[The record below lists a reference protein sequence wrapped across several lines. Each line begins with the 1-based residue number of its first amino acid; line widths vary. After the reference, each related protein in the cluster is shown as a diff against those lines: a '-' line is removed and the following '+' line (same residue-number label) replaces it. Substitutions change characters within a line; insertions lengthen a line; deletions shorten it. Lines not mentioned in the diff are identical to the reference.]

1 MDYFQKEA
9 QDVLAELNSSEE
21 KGLTTAEV
29 EARTLRYGKN
39 VFSPKEKGSM
49 LRKIFESLKEPL
61 IVILLI
67 SGLISLAMGHLAD
80 GIGIFVAV
88 LIATSIA
95 IIQEGK
101 SDKAFEALSKLSD
114 DVHVKAVRDGNI
126 VSIIQSDLTIGD
138 IIHLETGDKV
148 PADARVVHRSNLGVD
163 ESMLTGEAESVTKI
177 TAKIDREN
185 CPLAERVNMLY
196 SGTMVIEGRAIAIV
210 TYIGDKTEMGK
221 IANELKQEETSQ
233 TPLQQKLADLG
244 KRISIIGSIAAAGI
258 FFFEL
263 FNMYRSGILVLNNLS
278 AALPGIKDAF
288 VTSVALIVAAVPEG
302 LPTMVAITLAFNM
315 QKMAKN
321 NALVRKL
328 IACETI
334 GSVNVICSD
343 KTGTLTENR
352 MTVVNVWCDGLDVL
366 IDKVDCE
373 EMLQNFCLNSTAD
386 ISKKENTYE
395 FLGNPTECS
404 LLVCAD
410 KNNINYLHYR
420 KQFSEP
426 VADYTFT
433 SARKMMSTA
442 YEKDNGY
449 RLYTKGSPEKVLNIC
464 NRILFNGTIISMTR
478 EHKNV
483 IEESIKKLQDNA
495 RRVLGF
501 AFNDFTDEPQWEDIY
516 NVEKNLIFTG
526 FIGIEDPLRSD
537 VKEAI
542 NHCRQASIT
551 VKILTGDNINTAR
564 AIANQLGIVKNDSL
578 VLEVTDID
586 EMSDQELKS
595 KLNKIVVIARSNP
608 TAKMRVVKL
617 LKENNNS
624 VVVTGDGI
632 NDAPA
637 LKAADVGVAM
647 GIAGTE
653 VSKEASDIV
662 LLDDS
667 FSTIVNAIKWG
678 RGIYEN
684 FQRFIQFQLT
694 VNVVAFLTVILAELF
709 GYNMPFTTLQLLWV
723 NIIMDG
729 PPALTLG
736 LEPPGE
742 HLLEKQPIKRNAS
755 IVTKDMLFKIV
766 SNGLFI
772 VAALL
777 LLMKTQLLG
786 GTEGPDGQQS
796 TIVFTSF
803 VLFQLWNAFNSRE
816 FGVTSI
822 FPNIHR
828 NKVMLGV
835 VFLTFLVQI
844 LVTQYGGQAF
854 KTVPLEVDLW
864 IKIIGF
870 TFSVVIFSEMIK
882 LMMRALRGIFPNGN
896 QEKTI
901 TNEGPE
907 EKAA

>member
-1 MDYFQKEA
+1 MDYFQKEVE
-9 QDVLAELNSSEE
+9 DVILELKSNEE
-21 KGLTTAEV
+21 MGLTVAEA
-29 EARTLRYGKN
+29 EARILRYGKN
-39 VFSPKEKGSM
+39 TFSPKEKESIFA
-49 LRKIFESLKEPL
+49 KILDNLKEPL

-67 SGLISLAMGHLAD
+67 SGLISLAMGHIAD

-95 IIQEGK
+95 VIQEGK
-101 SDKAFEALSKLSD
+101 SDKAFEALSKLSE
-114 DVHVKAVRDGNI
+114 DVHVKVVRESKI
-126 VSIIQSDLTIGD
+126 VYLSQSDLTIGD

-148 PADARVVHRSNLGVD
+148 PADARVIHSSSLGID
-163 ESMLTGEAESVTKI
+163 ESMLTGEAESASKKSD
-177 TAKIDREN
+177 KIDREN
-185 CPLAERVNMLY
+185 CPLAERKNMLY
-196 SGTMVIEGRAIAIV
+196 SGTMVTEGRVVAIV
-210 TYIGDKTEMGK
+210 TSIGDQTEMGK
-221 IANELKQEETSQ
+221 IANELKEEISSD

-258 FFFEL
+258 FLFEV
-263 FNMYRSGILVLNNLS
+263 FNMYRHGILVLDNIG

-334 GSVNVICSD
+334 GSVNVVCSD
-343 KTGTLTENR
+343 KTGTLTENK
-352 MTVVNVWCDGLDVL
+352 MTVVEVWCDGKSVPV
-366 IDKVDCE
+366 DKLHCD
-373 EMLQNFCLNSTAD
+373 EMIQNFCVNSTAD
-386 ISKKENTYE
+386 ITKNDDKYE

-420 KQFSEP
+420 KEFGEP
-426 VADYTFT
+426 VSEYNFT

-442 YEKDNGY
+442 YQREKGF

-464 NRILFNGTIISMTR
+464 NRILYNGSIVPMTE
-478 EHKNV
+478 EHIKE
-483 IEESIKKLQDNA
+483 IEANIRTLQDNA
-495 RRVLGF
+495 RRVLAF
-501 AFNDFTDEPQWEDIY
+501 AFNDFAQEPQWEDIY
-516 NVEKNLIFTG
+516 NVEKDLVYTG

-537 VKEAI
+537 VKDAI
-542 NHCRQASIT
+542 DQCRRAGIT

-564 AIANQLGIVKNDSL
+564 AIANQLGIIKNDSL
-578 VLEVTDID
+578 VLEVTEID
-586 EMSDQELKS
+586 NMSDQELKS
-595 KLNKIVVIARSNP
+595 KLPKIVVIARSNP

-617 LKENNNS
+617 LKESNDS

-653 VSKEASDIV
+653 VSKEAADIV

-667 FSTIVNAIKWG
+667 FSTIVSAIKWG

-694 VNVVAFLTVILAELF
+694 VNVVAFVTVILAELM
-709 GYNMPFTTLQLLWV
+709 GYKMPFTTLQLLWV

-736 LEPPGE
+736 LEPPRE

-755 IVTKDMLFKIV
+755 IVTKDMLFKIL

-772 VAALL
+772 VTALL
-777 LLMKTQLLG
+777 MLMETQMLG
-786 GTEGPDGQQS
+786 GTEAQQS

-822 FPNIHR
+822 FLNIHR
-828 NKVMLGV
+828 NKLMVGV

-844 LVTQYGGQAF
+844 LVTQFGGQVF
-854 KTVPLEVDLW
+854 KTVPLEAALW
-864 IKIIGF
+864 FKIIAF
-870 TFSVVIFSEMIK
+870 TFSIILFSEFLK
-882 LMMRALRGIFPNGN
+882 LLIRGFRGIFSNP
-896 QEKTI
+896 QKD
-901 TNEGPE
+901 
-907 EKAA
+907 

>member
-1 MDYFQKEA
+1 MDFFQRE
-9 QDVLAELNSSEE
+9 VEEVISELNSSEE
-21 KGLTTAEV
+21 MGLSAAEA
-29 EARTLRYGKN
+29 ETRTQRYGKN
-39 VFSPKEKGSM
+39 MFTPKEKGSIFS
-49 LRKIFESLKEPL
+49 KIFESLKEPL

-67 SGLISLAMGHLAD
+67 SGAISLAMGHIVD
-80 GIGIFVAV
+80 GLGILVAV
-88 LIATSIA
+88 LISTSIA
-95 IIQEGK
+95 VIQEGK
-101 SDKAFEALSKLSD
+101 SDKAFEALSKLSE
-114 DVHVKAVRDGNI
+114 DVHVKVVRNGKI
-126 VSIIQSDLTIGD
+126 VLLSQSELTIGD

-148 PADARVVHRSNLGVD
+148 PADARIMHSSSLGVD
-163 ESMLTGEAESVTKI
+163 ESMLTGEAEAASKNNLKI
-177 TAKIDREN
+177 EREN
-185 CPLAERVNMLY
+185 CPLAERKNMLY

-210 TYIGDKTEMGK
+210 TSIGDGTEMGK
-221 IANELKQEETSQ
+221 IADELKGELTSQ

-244 KRISIIGSIAAAGI
+244 KKISIIGSIVAAGI
-258 FFFEL
+258 FLFEV
-263 FNMYRSGILVLNNLS
+263 FKMYSQGILVLDNLG
-278 AALPGIKDAF
+278 AAFPGIKDAF
-288 VTSVALIVAAVPEG
+288 ITSVALIVAAVPEG

-343 KTGTLTENR
+343 KTGTLTENK
-352 MTVVNVWCDGLDVL
+352 MTVVEVWADGKDVS
-366 IDKVDCE
+366 VDQLRSD

-386 ISKKENTYE
+386 ISKKDGRYE

-410 KNNINYLHYR
+410 KNNVNYLHYR
-420 KQFSEP
+420 KEIGEPISE
-426 VADYTFT
+426 YNFT

-442 YEKDNGY
+442 YEREKGY
-449 RLYTKGSPEKVLNIC
+449 RLYTKGSPEKILSIC
-464 NRILFNGTIISMTR
+464 NRILYNGAIIPMTQ
-478 EHKNV
+478 EHINEV
-483 IEESIKKLQDNA
+483 EARIEQLQNNA
-495 RRVLGF
+495 RRVLAF
-501 AFNDFTDEPQWEDIY
+501 AFNDFSEEPQWEDIY
-516 NVEKNLIFTG
+516 NVEKDLVFTG
-526 FIGIEDPLRSD
+526 FVGIEDPLRSD

-542 NHCRQASIT
+542 SHCRQAGIT

-564 AIANQLGIVKNDSL
+564 AIATQLGIVKDDSL

-586 EMSDQELKS
+586 AMSDEELKS
-595 KLNKIVVIARSNP
+595 KLPKIVVIARSNP

-617 LKENNNS
+617 LQEINAS

-653 VSKEASDIV
+653 VSKEAADIV

-667 FSTIVNAIKWG
+667 FSTIVKAIKWG

-694 VNVVAFLTVILAELF
+694 VNVVAFVTVILAEVM
-709 GYNMPFTTLQLLWV
+709 GYAMPFTTLQLLWV

-736 LEPPGE
+736 LEPPRD
-742 HLLEKQPIKRNAS
+742 HLMDKQPIKRNAS
-755 IVTKDMLFKIV
+755 IVTKDMLLKIV

-777 LLMKTQLLG
+777 FLMETPILG
-786 GTEGPDGQQS
+786 GTVEQQS

-816 FGVTSI
+816 FGARSI
-822 FPNIHR
+822 IPNFHK
-828 NKVMLGV
+828 NKTMLGV
-835 VFLTFLVQI
+835 VFLTFLVQVA
-844 LVTQYGGQAF
+844 VTQFGGDVF
-854 KTVPLEVDLW
+854 KTVPLGLDLW
-864 IKIIGF
+864 FKIIGF
-870 TFSVVIFSEMIK
+870 TFSIVIFSELIK
-882 LMMRALRGIFPNGN
+882 LVMRVFQGSNKN
-896 QEKTI
+896 
-901 TNEGPE
+901 
-907 EKAA
+907 

>member
-1 MDYFQKEA
+1 MDYFQKEVE
-9 QDVLAELNSSEE
+9 DVILELKSNEE
-21 KGLTTAEV
+21 MGLTAAEA
-29 EARTLRYGKN
+29 EARILRYGKN
-39 VFSPKEKGSM
+39 TFSPKEKESIFV
-49 LRKIFESLKEPL
+49 KILESLKEPL

-95 IIQEGK
+95 VIQEGK
-101 SDKAFEALSKLSD
+101 SDKAFEALSKLSE
-114 DVHVKAVRDGNI
+114 DVHVKVVRESKI
-126 VSIIQSDLTIGD
+126 VYLSQSDLTIGD

-148 PADARVVHRSNLGVD
+148 PADARLIHSSNLGID
-163 ESMLTGEAESVTKI
+163 ESMLTGEAEAASKKSD
-177 TAKIDREN
+177 KIDRED
-185 CPLAERVNMLY
+185 CPLAERKNMLY
-196 SGTMVIEGRAIAIV
+196 SGTMVTEGRVVAIV
-210 TYIGDKTEMGK
+210 TSIGDQTEMGK
-221 IANELKQEETSQ
+221 IANELKEEISSD

-258 FFFEL
+258 FLFEV
-263 FNMYRSGILVLNNLS
+263 FTMYRHGILVLDNIG

-334 GSVNVICSD
+334 GSVNVVCSD
-343 KTGTLTENR
+343 KTGTLTENK
-352 MTVVNVWCDGLDVL
+352 MTVVEVWCDGKSVPV
-366 IDKVDCE
+366 DKLHCD
-373 EMLQNFCLNSTAD
+373 EMIQNFCVNSTAD
-386 ISKKENTYE
+386 ITKNNDKYE

-420 KQFSEP
+420 KEFGEP
-426 VADYTFT
+426 VSEYNFT

-442 YEKDNGY
+442 YQREKGF

-464 NRILFNGTIISMTR
+464 NRILYNGSIVPMTE
-478 EHKNV
+478 EHIKE
-483 IEESIKKLQDNA
+483 IEANIRTLQDNA
-495 RRVLGF
+495 RRVLAF
-501 AFNDFTDEPQWEDIY
+501 AFNDFAQEPQWEDIY
-516 NVEKNLIFTG
+516 NVEKDLVYTG

-537 VKEAI
+537 VKDAI
-542 NHCRQASIT
+542 DQCRRAGIT

-564 AIANQLGIVKNDSL
+564 AIANQLGLIKNDSL

-586 EMSDQELKS
+586 NMSDQELKS
-595 KLNKIVVIARSNP
+595 KLPKIVVIARSNP

-617 LKENNNS
+617 LKESNDS

-653 VSKEASDIV
+653 VSKEAADIV

-667 FSTIVNAIKWG
+667 FSTIVSAIKWG

-694 VNVVAFLTVILAELF
+694 VNVVAFVTVILAELM
-709 GYNMPFTTLQLLWV
+709 GYKMPFTTLQLLWV

-736 LEPPGE
+736 LEPPRE

-755 IVTKDMLFKIV
+755 IVTKDMLLKIL

-772 VAALL
+772 VTALL
-777 LLMKTQLLG
+777 MLMKTQILG
-786 GTEGPDGQQS
+786 GTEAQQS

-828 NKVMLGV
+828 NKLMVGV

-844 LVTQYGGQAF
+844 LVTQFGGQVF
-854 KTVPLEVDLW
+854 KTVPLEAALW
-864 IKIIGF
+864 FKIIAF
-870 TFSVVIFSEMIK
+870 TFSIILFSEFLK
-882 LMMRALRGIFPNGN
+882 LLMRGFRGIFSNP
-896 QEKTI
+896 QKD
-901 TNEGPE
+901 
-907 EKAA
+907 

>member
-1 MDYFQKEA
+1 MDFFQKTA
-9 QDVLAELNSSEE
+9 QEVIDDLESNEE
-21 KGLTTAEV
+21 QGLSTSEV
-29 EARTLRYGKN
+29 EARVLRYGRN
-39 VFSPKEKGSM
+39 VFTPKEKESIFV
-49 LRKIFESLKEPL
+49 KIFESLKEPL

-67 SGLISLAMGHLAD
+67 SALISLAMGHLAD

-101 SDKAFEALSKLSD
+101 SDKAFEALSQMSE
-114 DVHVKAVRDGNI
+114 DVHVKVVRDSNI
-126 VSIIQSDLTIGD
+126 VYISQSDLTIGD

-148 PADARVVHRSNLGVD
+148 PADARVVHSSSLGID
-163 ESMLTGEAESVTKI
+163 ESMLTGEADAASKSS
-177 TAKIDREN
+177 AKIEREN
-185 CPLAERVNMLY
+185 CPLAERKNMLY
-196 SGTMVIEGRAIAIV
+196 SGTMVLEGRVIAIV
-210 TYIGDKTEMGK
+210 TSIGDETEMGK
-221 IANELKQEETSQ
+221 IATELKEEITSQ
-233 TPLQQKLADLG
+233 TPLQQKLSDLG

-258 FFFEL
+258 FLFEL
-263 FNMYRSGILVLNNLS
+263 FNMYRHGILVLDNIS
-278 AALPGIKDAF
+278 VALPGIKDAF

-334 GSVNVICSD
+334 GSVNVVCSD

-352 MTVVNVWCDGLDVL
+352 MTVVDVWCDGKDVPVE
-366 IDKVDCE
+366 KVPCE
-373 EMLQNFCLNSTAD
+373 IMLQNFCLNSTAD
-386 ISKKENTYE
+386 ISKKDGAYE

-420 KQFSEP
+420 KEFSEP
-426 VADYTFT
+426 VADYNFT

-442 YEKDNGY
+442 YQRDNGF

-464 NRILFNGTIISMTR
+464 NRILYNGTVIPMTPD
-478 EHKNV
+478 HKKA
-483 IEESIKKLQDNA
+483 IEESITKLQDKA

-501 AFNDFTDEPQWEDIY
+501 AYNDFTDEPQWEDIY
-516 NVEKNLIFTG
+516 NVEKDLIYTG

-537 VKEAI
+537 VKQAI
-542 NHCRQASIT
+542 DHCRQAGIT

-564 AIANQLGIVKNDSL
+564 AIANQLGIVKEDSL

-595 KLNKIVVIARSNP
+595 KLDKIVVIARSNP

-653 VSKEASDIV
+653 VSKEAADIV

-667 FSTIVNAIKWG
+667 FSTIVQAIKWG

-694 VNVVAFLTVILAELF
+694 VNVVAFVTVILAELLGF
-709 GYNMPFTTLQLLWV
+709 RMPFTTLQLLWV

-736 LEPPGE
+736 LEPPRE
-742 HLLEKQPIKRNAS
+742 HLLEKQPIRRNAS
-755 IVTKDMLFKIV
+755 IVTKDMLFKIL

-777 LLMKTQLLG
+777 MLMETQALG
-786 GTEGPDGQQS
+786 GTEAQQS

-822 FPNIHR
+822 FPNLLR
-828 NKVMLGV
+828 NKTMVGV

-844 LVTQYGGQAF
+844 LVTQFGGQVF
-854 KTVPLEVDLW
+854 KTVPLEMDIW
-864 IKIIGF
+864 FKIIGF
-870 TFSVVIFSEMIK
+870 TFSVVIFSELLK
-882 LMMRALRGIFPNGN
+882 LLMRPF
-896 QEKTI
+896 QK
-901 TNEGPE
+901 
-907 EKAA
+907 KASKAKQA

>member
-1 MDYFQKEA
+1 
-9 QDVLAELNSSEE
+9 
-21 KGLTTAEV
+21 
-29 EARTLRYGKN
+29 
-39 VFSPKEKGSM
+39 
-49 LRKIFESLKEPL
+49 IFDSLKEPL

-67 SGLISLAMGHLAD
+67 SGLISLAMGHIAD
-80 GIGIFVAV
+80 GLGIFVAV

-101 SDKAFEALSKLSD
+101 SDKAFEALSKLSE
-114 DVHVKAVRDGNI
+114 DVHVKAVRDGKI
-126 VSIIQSDLTIGD
+126 AYISQSELTIGD

-148 PADARVVHRSNLGVD
+148 PADARVVHSSSLGID
-163 ESMLTGEAESVTKI
+163 ESMLTGEPEAASKSS
-177 TAKIDREN
+177 AKIEREN
-185 CPLAERVNMLY
+185 CPLAERKNMLY
-196 SGTMVIEGRAIAIV
+196 SGTMVLEGRVIAIV
-210 TYIGDKTEMGK
+210 TYIGDQTEMGK
-221 IANELKQEETSQ
+221 IANELKSEETSQ

-244 KRISIIGSIAAAGI
+244 KNISIIGSIAAAGI
-258 FFFEL
+258 FLFEL
-263 FNMYRSGILVLNNLS
+263 FNMYRNGILVLDNIS

-352 MTVVNVWCDGLDVL
+352 MTVMDVWCDGLGVPL
-366 IDKVDCE
+366 DKIPCE
-373 EMLQNFCLNSTAD
+373 VMLQNFCLNSTAD
-386 ISKKENTYE
+386 ISKKEDKYE

-420 KQFSEP
+420 KQFGEP
-426 VADYTFT
+426 VADYNFT

-442 YEKDNGY
+442 YENDKGY
-449 RLYTKGSPEKVLNIC
+449 RLYTKGSPEKVLSIC
-464 NRILFNGTIISMTR
+464 NRILYNGTIIPMTA
-478 EHKNV
+478 EHKTI
-483 IEESIKKLQDNA
+483 IEESIIKLQDQA

-501 AFNDFTDEPQWEDIY
+501 AFNDFTDQPEWEDVY

-542 NHCRQASIT
+542 DHCRQAGIT

-564 AIANQLGIVKNDSL
+564 AIANQLGIVKKDSL

-595 KLNKIVVIARSNP
+595 KLDKIVVIARSNP

-653 VSKEASDIV
+653 VSKEAADIV

-667 FSTIVNAIKWG
+667 FSTIVQAIKWG

-694 VNVVAFLTVILAELF
+694 VNVVAFVTVILAELF
-709 GYNMPFTTLQLLWV
+709 GFKMPFTTLQLLWV

-736 LEPPGE
+736 LEPPRE

-755 IVTKDMLFKIV
+755 IVNKDMLFKILT
-766 SNGLFI
+766 NGLFI
-772 VAALL
+772 VTALL
-777 LLMKTQLLG
+777 MLMETQALG
-786 GTEGPDGQQS
+786 GTEAQQS

-816 FGVTSI
+816 FGVASI
-822 FPNIHR
+822 FPNLLR
-828 NKVMLGV
+828 NKVMVGV

-844 LVTQYGGQAF
+844 LVTQFGGNVF
-854 KTVPLEVDLW
+854 KTVPLELDLW
-864 IKIIGF
+864 FKIIGF
-870 TFSVVIFSEMIK
+870 TFSVVIFSELLK
-882 LMMRALRGIFPNGN
+882 VLMRAF
-896 QEKTI
+896 QAI
-901 TNEGPE
+901 TSTA
-907 EKAA
+907 KKD

>member
-1 MDYFQKEA
+1 MDYFRRE
-9 QDVLAELNSSEE
+9 V
-21 KGLTTAEV
+21 AEV
-29 EARTLRYGKN
+29 ISELKSNEEMGLSAAEADIRIQRYGKN
-39 VFSPKEKGSM
+39 LFTPKEKESFF
-49 LRKIFESLKEPL
+49 RKIFESLKEPL
-61 IVILLI
+61 ILILLI
-67 SGLISLAMGHLAD
+67 SGVISLAMGHVVD

-88 LIATSIA
+88 LIATSIS

-101 SDKAFEALSKLSD
+101 SDKAFEALSKLSE
-114 DVHVKAVRDGNI
+114 DVHVKVVREGKI
-126 VSIIQSDLTIGD
+126 VLLAQSELTIGD

-148 PADARVVHRSNLGVD
+148 PADARIIHASTLGID
-163 ESMLTGEAESVTKI
+163 ESMLTGEAEAASKNTL
-177 TAKIDREN
+177 KIDRDN
-185 CPLAERVNMLY
+185 CPLAERKNMLY
-196 SGTMVIEGRAIAIV
+196 SGTMVLEGRAIAIV
-210 TYIGDKTEMGK
+210 TSIGDGTEMGK
-221 IANELKQEETSQ
+221 IADELKGELTSE

-244 KRISIIGSIAAAGI
+244 KRISIIGSIVAAVI
-258 FFFEL
+258 FLFEV
-263 FNMYRSGILVLNNLS
+263 FKMYHQGILVFDNLG

-343 KTGTLTENR
+343 KTGTLTENK
-352 MTVVNVWCDGLDVL
+352 MTVVEVWADGKE
-366 IDKVDCE
+366 IAVDQLRSE
-373 EMLQNFCLNSTAD
+373 EMLENFCLNSTAD
-386 ISKKENTYE
+386 ISKKDGKYE

-420 KQFSEP
+420 KEHSEP
-426 VADYTFT
+426 VSEYNFT

-442 YEKDNGY
+442 YETTKGY
-449 RLYTKGSPEKVLNIC
+449 RLYTKGSPEKVLSIC
-464 NRILFNGTIISMTR
+464 NRILYKGAIIPLTP
-478 EHKNV
+478 EHIKE
-483 IEESIKKLQDNA
+483 IEAKITQLQDNA
-495 RRVLGF
+495 RRVLAF
-501 AFNDFTDEPQWEDIY
+501 AFNDFSEEPQWEDIY
-516 NVEKNLIFTG
+516 NVEKNLIYTG
-526 FIGIEDPLRSD
+526 FVGIEDPLRSD

-542 NHCRQASIT
+542 TNCRQAGIS

-564 AIANQLGIVKNDSL
+564 AIATQLGIVKQDSL

-586 EMSDQELKS
+586 AMSDQELKT
-595 KLNKIVVIARSNP
+595 KLPNIVVIARSNP

-617 LKENNNS
+617 LQEINAS

-667 FSTIVNAIKWG
+667 FSTIVKAIKWG

-694 VNVVAFLTVILAELF
+694 VNVVAFVTVILAEVM
-709 GYNMPFTTLQLLWV
+709 GYAMPFTTLQLLWV

-736 LEPPGE
+736 LEPPRE

-755 IVTKDMLFKIV
+755 IVTKDMLFKII

-772 VAALL
+772 VTALI
-777 LLMKTQLLG
+777 LLMDTQLLG
-786 GTEGPDGQQS
+786 GTAAQQS

-816 FGVTSI
+816 FGSRSI
-822 FPNIHR
+822 FPNLLK
-828 NKVMLGV
+828 NKMMVGV
-835 VFLTFLVQI
+835 VFLTFLVQV
-844 LVTQYGGQAF
+844 LVTQFGGDVF
-854 KTVPLEVDLW
+854 KTVPLDLVMW
-864 IKIIGF
+864 FKIIGY
-870 TFSVVIFSEMIK
+870 TFSIIIFGELLK
-882 LMMRALRGIFPNGN
+882 LIMKIFQSGSK
-896 QEKTI
+896 E
-901 TNEGPE
+901 
-907 EKAA
+907 

>member
-1 MDYFQKEA
+1 LDYFQKEV
-9 QDVLAELNSSEE
+9 QDVLTELNSSEE
-21 KGLTTAEV
+21 MGLTTAEV
-29 EARTLRYGKN
+29 KERTQRYGKN
-39 VFSPKEKGSM
+39 VFSPQEKGSM
-49 LRKIFESLKEPL
+49 IAKIFDSLKEPL

-67 SGLISLAMGHLAD
+67 SGLISLAMGHIAD
-80 GIGIFVAV
+80 GLGIFVAV

-101 SDKAFEALSKLSD
+101 SDKAFEALSKLSE

-126 VSIIQSDLTIGD
+126 ISISQSDLTIGD

-185 CPLAERVNMLY
+185 CPLAERINMLY

-210 TYIGDKTEMGK
+210 TYIGDQTEMGK

-233 TPLQQKLADLG
+233 TPLQQKLSDLG
-244 KRISIIGSIAAAGI
+244 KRISIVGSIAAAGV
-258 FFFEL
+258 FLLEL
-263 FNMYRSGILVLNNLS
+263 FNMYRSGILVLDNIGV
-278 AALPGIKDAF
+278 ALPGIKDAF

-343 KTGTLTENR
+343 KTGTLTENK
-352 MTVVNVWCDGLDVL
+352 MTVVDVWCDGKDVPINEL
-366 IDKVDCE
+366 NCE
-373 EMLQNFCLNSTAD
+373 EMLQNFCVNSTAD
-386 ISKKENTYE
+386 IQKIESKFE

-404 LLVCAD
+404 LLVCAN
-410 KNNINYLHYR
+410 KNNINYLNYR
-420 KQFSEP
+420 KQFAEP
-426 VADYTFT
+426 LADYHFT

-442 YEKDNGY
+442 YEKDKGY
-449 RLYTKGSPEKVLNIC
+449 RLYTKGSPEKVLAIC
-464 NRILFNGTIISMTR
+464 NRILYDGKIIDMTQKHR
-478 EHKNV
+478 DV
-483 IEESIKKLQDNA
+483 IEENIKKLQDKA
-495 RRVLGF
+495 RRVLAF
-501 AFNDFTDEPQWEDIY
+501 AYNDFTIEPQWEDIY
-516 NVEKNLIFTG
+516 NVEKDLVFTG
-526 FIGIEDPLRSD
+526 FIGIEDPLRTD
-537 VKEAI
+537 VKAAI
-542 NHCRQASIT
+542 DQCRQAGIT

-564 AIANQLGIVKNDSL
+564 AIAKQLGIVKSDSL

-595 KLNKIVVIARSNP
+595 KLDKIVVIARSNP

-617 LKENNNS
+617 LKEINNS

-653 VSKEASDIV
+653 VAKEASDIV

-709 GYNMPFTTLQLLWV
+709 GFKMPFTTLQLLWV

-736 LEPPGE
+736 LEPPRE
-742 HLLEKQPIKRNAS
+742 HLLENQPIKRNAS
-755 IVTKDMLFKIV
+755 IVTKDMLLKIV
-766 SNGLFI
+766 TNGLFI
-772 VAALL
+772 VTALL
-777 LLMKTQLLG
+777 MLLETQALG
-786 GTEGPDGQQS
+786 GSVAQQS

-803 VLFQLWNAFNSRE
+803 VLFQLWNAFNCRE
-816 FGVTSI
+816 FGVASI
-822 FPNIHR
+822 FPNIYR
-828 NKVMLGV
+828 NKVMVGV

-844 LVTQYGGQAF
+844 LVTQFGGNVF
-854 KTVPLEVDLW
+854 KTVPLELDLW

-870 TFSVVIFSEMIK
+870 TFSVVIFSEFVK
-882 LMMRALRGIFPNGN
+882 LIIRAFQGMFPKDHKAKN
-896 QEKTI
+896 QEI
-901 TNEGPE
+901 
-907 EKAA
+907 

>member
-1 MDYFQKEA
+1 MDFFQKEA
-9 QDVLAELNSSEE
+9 QEVIDELNSNEE
-21 KGLTTAEV
+21 MGLSTTEV
-29 EARTLRYGKN
+29 EARTLKYGKN
-39 VFSPKEKGSM
+39 VFTPKEKGS
-49 LRKIFESLKEPL
+49 LFEKISNSLKDPL

-67 SGLISLAMGHLAD
+67 SGFISLAMGHIVD
-80 GIGIFVAV
+80 GLGIFIAV

-101 SDKAFEALSKLSD
+101 SDKAFEALAKLSD
-114 DVHVKAVRDGNI
+114 DVHVKVVRDSKI
-126 VSIIQSDLTIGD
+126 VYISQSDLTLGD

-148 PADARVVHRSNLGVD
+148 PADARVVHSSNLGID
-163 ESMLTGEAESVTKI
+163 ESMLTGEAESVTKRSVRI
-177 TAKIDREN
+177 EREN
-185 CPLAERVNMLY
+185 CPLAERINMLY
-196 SGTMVIEGRAIAIV
+196 SGTLVIEGRAIAIV

-221 IANELKQEETSQ
+221 IANELKAEETSQ

-244 KRISIIGSIAAAGI
+244 KRISIIGSIAAAGV
-258 FFFEL
+258 FLFEL
-263 FNMYRSGILVLNNLS
+263 FNMYRQGSLALGNMG
-278 AALPGIKDAF
+278 AALPQIKDAF

-352 MTVVNVWCDGLDVL
+352 MTVVDVWCDGLDVP
-366 IDKVDCE
+366 IDKVQHCK
-373 EMLQNFCLNSTAD
+373 EMIENFCVNTTAD
-386 ISKKENTYE
+386 ITKNGDKFV

-410 KNNINYLHYR
+410 KNKINYLDYR
-420 KQFSEP
+420 KQSGEP
-426 VADYTFT
+426 VAEYNFT

-442 YEKDNGY
+442 YEKENGY

-464 NRILFNGTIISMTR
+464 DRILDNGTIIPMTQ

-483 IEESIKKLQDNA
+483 IEESIKRLQDNA
-495 RRVLGF
+495 RRVLAF
-501 AFNDFTDEPQWEDIY
+501 AFNDFKDLPQWEDIY
-516 NVEKNLIFTG
+516 NVEKNLVFTG

-542 NHCRQASIT
+542 DHCRQAGIT

-564 AIANQLGIVKNDSL
+564 AIANQLGIVKKDSL

-586 EMSDQELKS
+586 EMSDEELKS

-709 GYNMPFTTLQLLWV
+709 GFKMPFTTLQLLWV

-736 LEPPGE
+736 LEPPRE

-766 SNGLFI
+766 TNGIFI
-772 VAALL
+772 VSALL
-777 LLMKTQLLG
+777 MLMETHALG
-786 GTEGPDGQQS
+786 GTDVQQS

-822 FPNIHR
+822 FPNILR
-828 NKVMLGV
+828 NKVMVGV
-835 VFLTFLVQI
+835 VFLTFLIQI
-844 LVTQYGGQAF
+844 IVTQFGGQVF
-854 KTVPLEVDLW
+854 KTVPLEVNLW

-870 TFSVVIFSEMIK
+870 TFSVVIFSELIK
-882 LMMRALRGIFPNGN
+882 LIMKVIQGTGSNTT
-896 QEKTI
+896 K
-901 TNEGPE
+901 
-907 EKAA
+907 

>member
-1 MDYFQKEA
+1 VDFFQKEA
-9 QDVLAELNSSEE
+9 QEVIKQLNSNEE
-21 KGLTTAEV
+21 LGLSTAEV
-29 EARTLRYGKN
+29 EARILRYGKN
-39 VFSPKEKGSM
+39 VFTPKQKGSIFE
-49 LRKIFESLKEPL
+49 KIFDSLKEPL

-67 SGLISLAMGHLAD
+67 SGLISLLMNHIAD
-80 GIGIFVAV
+80 GLGIFVAV

-114 DVHVKAVRDGNI
+114 DVHVKAVRDGKI
-126 VSIIQSDLTIGD
+126 VSISQSDLTIGD

-177 TAKIDREN
+177 SGRIEREN
-185 CPLAERVNMLY
+185 CPLAERINMLY

-210 TYIGDKTEMGK
+210 TYIGDETEMGK
-221 IANELKQEETSQ
+221 IAKELKAEGTSQ

-258 FFFEL
+258 FLFEL
-263 FNMYRSGILVLNNLS
+263 FNMYRQGILVLGNITV
-278 AALPGIKDAF
+278 ALPGIKDAF
-288 VTSVALIVAAVPEG
+288 ITSVALIVAAVPEG

-352 MTVVNVWCDGLDVL
+352 MTVVDIWCDGKAVSIGDVHC
-366 IDKVDCE
+366 K
-373 EMLQNFCLNSTAD
+373 EMLENFCVNSTAD
-386 ISKKENTYE
+386 ISKKEASHE

-410 KNNINYLHYR
+410 KNNINYLDCR
-420 KQFSEP
+420 KEFSEP
-426 VADYTFT
+426 IADFNFT

-442 YEKDNGY
+442 YEKGNGY
-449 RLYTKGSPEKVLNIC
+449 RIYTKGSPEKVLYIC
-464 NRILFNGTIISMTR
+464 NRILYNGEIIPMTQ
-478 EHKNV
+478 EHKDI
-483 IEESIKKLQDNA
+483 IEERIKKLQDNA
-495 RRVLGF
+495 RRVLAF

-516 NVEKNLIFTG
+516 NVEKDLIFTG
-526 FIGIEDPLRSD
+526 FIGIEDPLRTD

-542 NHCRQASIT
+542 DQCRQAGIT

-564 AIANQLGIVKNDSL
+564 AIANQLGIVKKDSL

-595 KLNKIVVIARSNP
+595 KLNRIVVIARSNP

-653 VSKEASDIV
+653 VSKEAADIV

-694 VNVVAFLTVILAELF
+694 VNVVAFLTVILAELM
-709 GYNMPFTTLQLLWV
+709 GYKMPFTTLQLLWV

-736 LEPPGE
+736 LEPPRE

-755 IVTKDMLFKIV
+755 IVTKDMLLKIV
-766 SNGLFI
+766 TNGLFI
-772 VAALL
+772 VTALL

-786 GTEGPDGQQS
+786 GTVGPDGQQS

-803 VLFQLWNAFNSRE
+803 VLFQLWNAFNCRE

-822 FPNIHR
+822 FPNICR
-828 NKVMLGV
+828 NKVMVGV
-835 VFLTFLVQI
+835 VFLTFLIQI
-844 LVTQYGGQAF
+844 LVTQYGGNVF
-854 KTVPLEVDLW
+854 KTVPLEFDLW

-870 TFSVVIFSEMIK
+870 TFSVVIFGELIK
-882 LMMRALRGIFPNGN
+882 LIIRAIHGISSHVT
-896 QEKTI
+896 K
-901 TNEGPE
+901 
-907 EKAA
+907 

>member
-1 MDYFQKEA
+1 MDYFQKE
-9 QDVLAELNSSEE
+9 VNEVIAELDSNEE
-21 KGLTTAEV
+21 RGLSATEA

-39 VFSPKEKGSM
+39 VFTPKEKDSIFA
-49 LRKIFESLKEPL
+49 KIFDSLKEPL

-67 SGLISLAMGHLAD
+67 SGLISLAMGHIAD
-80 GIGIFVAV
+80 GLGIFVAV
-88 LIATSIA
+88 LIATSISV
-95 IIQEGK
+95 IQEGK

-114 DVHVKAVRDGNI
+114 DVHVKVVRDGKI
-126 VSIIQSDLTIGD
+126 VYITQIDLTLGD

-148 PADARVVHRSNLGVD
+148 PADARIVHSSNLGID
-163 ESMLTGEAESVTKI
+163 ESMLTGEAEAVSKNSVRI
-177 TAKIDREN
+177 EREN
-185 CPLAERVNMLY
+185 SPLAERKNMLY

-210 TYIGDKTEMGK
+210 TSIGDGTEMGK
-221 IANELKQEETSQ
+221 IANELKEEVTSE

-244 KRISIIGSIAAAGI
+244 KRISIIGSIVAAGI
-258 FFFEL
+258 FIFEL
-263 FNMYRSGILVLNNLS
+263 FNMYRQGILVLNNIG

-352 MTVVNVWCDGLDVL
+352 MTVVDVWCDGKSVPVGK
-366 IDKVDCE
+366 IQCE
-373 EMLQNFCLNSTAD
+373 EMLQNFCVNSTAD
-386 ISKKENTYE
+386 ISREDDKFE

-410 KNNINYLHYR
+410 KNAINYLHYR
-420 KQFSEP
+420 KQFGEP
-426 VADYTFT
+426 VAEFNFT

-442 YEKDNGY
+442 YEKEGGY
-449 RLYTKGSPEKVLNIC
+449 ILYSKGSPEKVLSIC
-464 NRILFNGTIISMTR
+464 NRILENGTIVPITQ
-478 EHKNV
+478 EHKEV
-483 IEESIKKLQDNA
+483 IEASIKDLQDNA
-495 RRVLGF
+495 RRVLAF
-501 AFNDFTDEPQWEDIY
+501 AFNEFSQEPQWEDIY
-516 NVEKNLIFTG
+516 NVEKDLVFTG
-526 FIGIEDPLRSD
+526 FVGIEDPLRLD

-542 NHCRQASIT
+542 DHCRRAGIT

-564 AIANQLGIVKNDSL
+564 AIANQLGIVKKDSL
-578 VLEVTDID
+578 VLEVTDI
-586 EMSDQELKS
+586 ENMNDQELKS
-595 KLNKIVVIARSNP
+595 KLDKIVVIARSNP

-617 LKENNNS
+617 LKENNDS

-653 VSKEASDIV
+653 VSKEAADIV

-667 FSTIVNAIKWG
+667 FSTIVKAIKWG

-694 VNVVAFLTVILAELF
+694 VNVVAFVTVILAEVM
-709 GYNMPFTTLQLLWV
+709 GYKMPFTTLQLLWV

-736 LEPPGE
+736 LEPPRE
-742 HLLEKQPIKRNAS
+742 HLLEKQPIQRNAS
-755 IVTKDMLFKIV
+755 IVTKDMLFKII

-772 VAALL
+772 VTGLV

-786 GTEGPDGQQS
+786 GTEAQQS

-816 FGVTSI
+816 FGVTSVFANI
-822 FPNIHR
+822 FK
-828 NKVMLGV
+828 NKAMVGV
-835 VFLTFLVQI
+835 VFITFIIQV
-844 LVTQYGGQAF
+844 LVTQFGGDVF
-854 KTVPLEVDLW
+854 KTVPLELDVWLR
-864 IKIIGF
+864 IIGF
-870 TFSVVIFSEMIK
+870 TFSVVIFSELIK
-882 LMMRALRGIFPNGN
+882 LGMRAFRGTV
-896 QEKTI
+896 K
-901 TNEGPE
+901 
-907 EKAA
+907 

>member
-1 MDYFQKEA
+1 
-9 QDVLAELNSSEE
+9 
-21 KGLTTAEV
+21 
-29 EARTLRYGKN
+29 
-39 VFSPKEKGSM
+39 
-49 LRKIFESLKEPL
+49 
-61 IVILLI
+61 
-67 SGLISLAMGHLAD
+67 
-80 GIGIFVAV
+80 
-88 LIATSIA
+88 
-95 IIQEGK
+95 
-101 SDKAFEALSKLSD
+101 
-114 DVHVKAVRDGNI
+114 
-126 VSIIQSDLTIGD
+126 
-138 IIHLETGDKV
+138 
-148 PADARVVHRSNLGVD
+148 
-163 ESMLTGEAESVTKI
+163 
-177 TAKIDREN
+177 
-185 CPLAERVNMLY
+185 
-196 SGTMVIEGRAIAIV
+196 
-210 TYIGDKTEMGK
+210 
-221 IANELKQEETSQ
+221 
-233 TPLQQKLADLG
+233 
-244 KRISIIGSIAAAGI
+244 
-258 FFFEL
+258 
-263 FNMYRSGILVLNNLS
+263 
-278 AALPGIKDAF
+278 
-288 VTSVALIVAAVPEG
+288 
-302 LPTMVAITLAFNM
+302 MVAITLAFNM

-352 MTVVNVWCDGLDVL
+352 MTVVDVWCEGKDVP
-366 IDKVDCE
+366 IDKVQCE
-373 EMLQNFCLNSTAD
+373 EMLENFCVNTTAD
-386 ISKKENTYE
+386 ITKKENKYE

-410 KNNINYLHYR
+410 KNHFNYLHYR
-420 KQFSEP
+420 KQFGEP
-426 VADYTFT
+426 VADYHFT

-442 YEKDNGY
+442 YEKDNAY

-464 NRILFNGTIISMTR
+464 NRIVYNGTIIPMTQ

-516 NVEKNLIFTG
+516 NVERNLIFTG
-526 FIGIEDPLRSD
+526 FIGIEDPLRTD

-542 NHCRQASIT
+542 DRCRQAGIT

-578 VLEVTDID
+578 VLEITDID
-586 EMSDQELKS
+586 EMSDQELMS

-647 GIAGTE
+647 GITGTE
-653 VSKEASDIV
+653 ISKEAADIV

-667 FSTIVNAIKWG
+667 FLTIVNAIKWG

-684 FQRFIQFQLT
+684 IQRFIQFQLT
-694 VNVVAFLTVILAELF
+694 VNVVAFVTLILAEF
-709 GYNMPFTTLQLLWV
+709 SGYKMPFTTLQLLWV
-723 NIIMDG
+723 NLIMDG

-736 LEPPGE
+736 LEPPRE

-755 IVTKDMLFKIV
+755 IVTNDMLIKIV
-766 SNGLFI
+766 TNGLFM
-772 VAALL
+772 VTALL
-777 LLMKTQLLG
+777 ILMKTQALG
-786 GTEGPDGQQS
+786 GTDAQQS

-828 NKVMLGV
+828 NKVMVGV
-835 VFLTFLVQI
+835 MLLTFLVQI

-854 KTVPLEVDLW
+854 KTVPLEVGLW
-864 IKIIGF
+864 IKMIGF
-870 TFSVVIFSEMIK
+870 TFSVVIFSELIK
-882 LMMRALRGIFPNGN
+882 FMMRALQAISRSNKERTSI
-896 QEKTI
+896 
-901 TNEGPE
+901 
-907 EKAA
+907 

>member
-1 MDYFQKEA
+1 MDYFQKEVE
-9 QDVLAELNSSEE
+9 DVILELKSNEE
-21 KGLTTAEV
+21 MGLTTSEA

-39 VFSPKEKGSM
+39 VFTPKEKGSIFA
-49 LRKIFESLKEPL
+49 KIFDSLKEPL
-61 IVILLI
+61 IIILLI
-67 SGLISLAMGHLAD
+67 SGLISLAMGHIPD

-95 IIQEGK
+95 VIQEGK
-101 SDKAFEALSKLSD
+101 SDKAFEALSKLSE
-114 DVHVKAVRDGNI
+114 DVQVKVIRESKIAYL
-126 VSIIQSDLTIGD
+126 SQSDLTMGD

-148 PADARVVHRSNLGVD
+148 PADARVIHSSNLGID
-163 ESMLTGEAESVTKI
+163 ESMLTGEAEGVSKQSG
-177 TAKIDREN
+177 KIDREN
-185 CPLAERVNMLY
+185 CPLAERKNMLY
-196 SGTMVIEGRAIAIV
+196 SGTMVTEGRVIAIV
-210 TYIGDKTEMGK
+210 TAIGDQTEMGK
-221 IANELKQEETSQ
+221 IANELKEEITSE

-258 FFFEL
+258 FLFEL
-263 FNMYRSGILVLNNLS
+263 FTMYRQGILVFDNIG

-352 MTVVNVWCDGLDVL
+352 MTVVDVWCDGKNVPV
-366 IDKVDCE
+366 DKLHCD
-373 EMLQNFCLNSTAD
+373 EMLQNFCVNSTAD
-386 ISKKENTYE
+386 ITKKDDKFE

-420 KQFSEP
+420 KEFGEPISEFN
-426 VADYTFT
+426 FT

-442 YEKDNGY
+442 YQTEKGF
-449 RLYTKGSPEKVLNIC
+449 RLYTKGSPEKVLTIC
-464 NRILFNGTIISMTR
+464 NRILYNGSIVPMTQ
-478 EHKNV
+478 EH
-483 IEESIKKLQDNA
+483 IEEIEASILSLQNNA
-495 RRVLGF
+495 RRVLAF
-501 AFNDFTDEPQWEDIY
+501 AFNDFAQEPQWEDIY
-516 NVEKNLIFTG
+516 NIEKDLVFTG

-537 VKEAI
+537 VKQAI
-542 NHCRQASIT
+542 DQCRRAGIT

-564 AIANQLGIVKNDSL
+564 AIAKQLGIIKQDSL
-578 VLEVTDID
+578 VLEVTDI
-586 EMSDQELKS
+586 ENMSDQELKS
-595 KLNKIVVIARSNP
+595 KLPKIVVIARSNP

-617 LKENNNS
+617 LKENNDS

-653 VSKEASDIV
+653 VSKEAADIV

-667 FSTIVNAIKWG
+667 FSTIVSAIKWG

-694 VNVVAFLTVILAELF
+694 VNVVAFLTVILAELM
-709 GYNMPFTTLQLLWV
+709 GYKMPFTTLQLLWV

-736 LEPPGE
+736 LEPPRE
-742 HLLEKQPIKRNAS
+742 HLLEKQPIRRNAS

-766 SNGLFI
+766 TNGMFI
-772 VAALL
+772 VTALL
-777 LLMKTQLLG
+777 MLMKTQILG
-786 GTEGPDGQQS
+786 GTEAQQS
-796 TIVFTSF
+796 TIVFTAF

-816 FGVTSI
+816 FGVASI
-822 FPNIHR
+822 FPNIYK
-828 NKVMLGV
+828 NKLMVGV
-835 VFLTFLVQI
+835 VFLTFLIQI
-844 LVTQYGGQAF
+844 LVTQFGGQVF
-854 KTVPLEVDLW
+854 KTVPLDILLW
-864 IKIIGF
+864 VKIIGY
-870 TFSVVIFSEMIK
+870 TFSVVIFGEFLK
-882 LMMRALRGIFPNGN
+882 LLTRGFRGMLPNP
-896 QEKTI
+896 QKD
-901 TNEGPE
+901 
-907 EKAA
+907 

>member
-1 MDYFQKEA
+1 MDFFQKEV
-9 QDVLAELNSSEE
+9 QEVIGDLNSNEE
-21 KGLTTAEV
+21 MGLSTAEV
-29 EARTLRYGKN
+29 EARILRYGRN
-39 VFSPKEKGSM
+39 VFTPKEKGSIFE
-49 LRKIFESLKEPL
+49 KIFDSLKEPL

-67 SGLISLAMGHLAD
+67 SGLISLTMGHIAD
-80 GIGIFVAV
+80 GLGIFVAV

-114 DVHVKAVRDGNI
+114 DVHVKVVRDSKI
-126 VSIIQSDLTIGD
+126 VYISQSDLTIGD

-148 PADARVVHRSNLGVD
+148 PADARIVHSSSLGID
-163 ESMLTGEAESVTKI
+163 ESMFTGEAEAASKSS
-177 TAKIDREN
+177 AKIVREN
-185 CPLAERVNMLY
+185 CPLAERKNMLY
-196 SGTMVIEGRAIAIV
+196 SGTMVIEGRVIAIV

-221 IANELKQEETSQ
+221 IANELKEEETSQ
-233 TPLQQKLADLG
+233 TPLQQKLANLG
-244 KRISIIGSIAAAGI
+244 KKISIIGSIAAAGI

-263 FNMYRSGILVLNNLS
+263 FNMYRHGILVLDNIS
-278 AALPGIKDAF
+278 VALPGIKDAF

-352 MTVVNVWCDGLDVL
+352 MTVMDVWCDGLEFP
-366 IDKVDCE
+366 IDKVHCE
-373 EMLQNFCLNSTAD
+373 EMLQNFCVNSTAY
-386 ISKKENTYE
+386 ISKKEENTYE

-410 KNNINYLHYR
+410 KNTINYLHYR
-420 KQFSEP
+420 KQLSEP
-426 VADYTFT
+426 VADYNFT

-464 NRILFNGTIISMTR
+464 NRILYNGTVIPMTQ

-483 IEESIKKLQDNA
+483 IEESITKIQNKA

-526 FIGIEDPLRSD
+526 FVGIEDPLRSD

-542 NHCRQASIT
+542 DHCRQAGIT

-586 EMSDQELKS
+586 EMSDQELKR

-694 VNVVAFLTVILAELF
+694 VNVVAFLTAILAELF
-709 GYNMPFTTLQLLWV
+709 GYKMPFTTLQLLWV

-736 LEPPGE
+736 LEPPRE

-755 IVTKDMLFKIV
+755 IVTKDMLLKIV
-766 SNGLFI
+766 TNGLFI
-772 VAALL
+772 VTALL
-777 LLMKTQLLG
+777 MLMKTQALG
-786 GTEGPDGQQS
+786 GTDAQQS

-822 FPNIHR
+822 FPNIHK

-835 VFLTFLVQI
+835 VFLTFLIQI
-844 LVTQYGGQAF
+844 LVTQYGGQVF

-864 IKIIGF
+864 IKILVF
-870 TFSVVIFSEMIK
+870 SFSVVIFSELIK
-882 LMMRALRGIFPNGN
+882 IIMRAIHKG
-896 QEKTI
+896 T
-901 TNEGPE
+901 
-907 EKAA
+907 

>member
-1 MDYFQKEA
+1 LDYFQKEA
-9 QDVLAELNSSEE
+9 QDVLTELKSSEE
-21 KGLTTAEV
+21 MGLSASEV
-29 EARTLRYGKN
+29 EARTQRYGKN

-49 LRKIFESLKEPL
+49 LSKIFDSLKEPL

-67 SGLISLAMGHLAD
+67 SGLISLAMNHIAD
-80 GIGIFVAV
+80 GLGIFVAV

-114 DVHVKAVRDGNI
+114 DVHVKAVRDGKI
-126 VSIIQSDLTIGD
+126 VSISQSDLTIGD

-185 CPLAERVNMLY
+185 CPLAERINMLY

-221 IANELKQEETSQ
+221 IANELKEEETSQ

-244 KRISIIGSIAAAGI
+244 KRISIVGSIAAAGV
-258 FFFEL
+258 FLLEL
-263 FNMYRSGILVLNNLS
+263 FNMYRSGMLVLDNIS
-278 AALPGIKDAF
+278 VALPGIKDAF

-352 MTVVNVWCDGLDVL
+352 MTVVDVWCDGKNVPINELTCD
-366 IDKVDCE
+366 
-373 EMLQNFCLNSTAD
+373 EMLQNFCVNSTAD
-386 ISKKENTYE
+386 ILKKESKFE

-404 LLVCAD
+404 LLVCAN
-410 KNNINYLHYR
+410 KNNINYLNYR
-420 KQFSEP
+420 KQFAEP
-426 VADYTFT
+426 VADYNFT

-442 YEKDNGY
+442 YEKDHGY
-449 RLYTKGSPEKVLNIC
+449 RIYTKGSPEKVLNIS
-464 NRILFNGTIISMTR
+464 NRILYNGKIIEMTQ
-478 EHKNV
+478 EHRNV
-483 IEESIKKLQDNA
+483 IEESIKKLQDKA
-495 RRVLGF
+495 RRVLAF
-501 AFNDFTDEPQWEDIY
+501 AFNDFTTEPQWEDIY
-516 NVEKNLIFTG
+516 NVEKDLVFTG
-526 FIGIEDPLRSD
+526 FIGIEDPLRTD
-537 VKEAI
+537 VKAAI
-542 NHCRQASIT
+542 DQCRQAGIT

-564 AIANQLGIVKNDSL
+564 AIAKQLGIVKPDSL

-586 EMSDQELKS
+586 AMSDQELKS
-595 KLNKIVVIARSNP
+595 KLDKIVVIARSNP

-617 LKENNNS
+617 LKEINNS

-653 VSKEASDIV
+653 VAKEASDIV

-709 GYNMPFTTLQLLWV
+709 GFKMPFTTLQLLWV

-736 LEPPGE
+736 LEPPRE

-755 IVTKDMLFKIV
+755 IVTKDMLLKILT
-766 SNGLFI
+766 NGLF
-772 VAALL
+772 VVTALL
-777 LLMKTQLLG
+777 LLLETKALG
-786 GTEGPDGQQS
+786 GTDAQQS

-803 VLFQLWNAFNSRE
+803 VLFQLWNAFNCRE
-816 FGVTSI
+816 FGVASI
-822 FPNIHR
+822 FPNIYR
-828 NKVMLGV
+828 NKVMVGV
-835 VFLTFLVQI
+835 VFLTFLIQI
-844 LVTQYGGQAF
+844 LVTQYGGNVF
-854 KTVPLEVDLW
+854 KTVPLELSLW

-870 TFSVVIFSEMIK
+870 TFSVVIFSELLK
-882 LMMRALRGIFPNGN
+882 LIMRAFQAIGPKGHQEEN
-896 QEKTI
+896 QEVH
-901 TNEGPE
+901 
-907 EKAA
+907 

>member
-1 MDYFQKEA
+1 MDFFLKEA
-9 QDVLAELNSSEE
+9 KEVVKELSSDEE
-21 KGLTTAEV
+21 KGLSTREV
-29 EARTLRYGKN
+29 EARIKRYGRN
-39 VFSPKEKGSM
+39 VFTPKEKESIFA
-49 LRKIFESLKEPL
+49 KIFDNLKEPL

-67 SGLISLAMGHLAD
+67 SGVISLAMGHIPD

-95 IIQEGK
+95 VIQEGK
-101 SDKAFEALSKLSD
+101 SDSAFEALSKLSE
-114 DVHVKAVRDGNI
+114 DVHVKVVRDEKI
-126 VSIIQSDLTIGD
+126 EYLSQSELTIGD

-148 PADARVVHRSNLGVD
+148 PADARIIHSSNLEID
-163 ESMLTGEAESVTKI
+163 ESMLTGEAEASSKNSQKI
-177 TAKIDREN
+177 QTED
-185 CPLAERVNMLY
+185 CPLAERKNMLY
-196 SGTMVIEGRAIAIV
+196 SGTMIVEGRVIGIV
-210 TYIGDKTEMGK
+210 TAIGDKTEMGK
-221 IANELKQEETSQ
+221 IANELKEESNSQ

-244 KRISIIGSIAAAGI
+244 KRISIVGSVAAAGI
-258 FFFEL
+258 FIFEL
-263 FNMYRSGILVLNNLS
+263 FNMYRQGILVLDNLG

-352 MTVVNVWCDGLDVL
+352 MTVVDVWCDGKFVPVDN
-366 IDKVDCE
+366 IDCD
-373 EMLQNFCLNSTAD
+373 EMIQNFCTNSTAD
-386 ISKKENTYE
+386 ISKNDDKYE

-404 LLVCAD
+404 LLICAD
-410 KNNINYLHYR
+410 KNKINYLNYR
-420 KQFSEP
+420 KKFGDPVSE
-426 VADYTFT
+426 YNFT

-442 YEKDNGY
+442 YSFGDGFRFY
-449 RLYTKGSPEKVLNIC
+449 SKGSPEKVLNIC
-464 NRILFNGTIISMTR
+464 NRILINGNVVPITKEHIS
-478 EHKNV
+478 E
-483 IEESIKKLQDNA
+483 IEDSIKKLQDNA
-495 RRVLGF
+495 KRVLAF
-501 AFNDFTDEPQWEDIY
+501 AFNDFSKEPLWEDIY
-516 NVEKNLIFTG
+516 EVEKDLVFIG
-526 FIGIEDPLRSD
+526 FVGIEDPLRLD

-542 NHCRQASIT
+542 NQCRQAGIT

-564 AIANQLGIVKNDSL
+564 AIASQLGIIKEDSL
-578 VLEVTDID
+578 VLEVTDI
-586 EMSDQELKS
+586 EVMSDEELKN
-595 KLNKIVVIARSNP
+595 KLDKIVVIARSNP

-617 LKENNNS
+617 LKEKNDS

-653 VSKEASDIV
+653 VSKEAADIV

-667 FSTIVNAIKWG
+667 FSTIVKAIKWG

-694 VNVVAFLTVILAELF
+694 VNVVAFVTVILAELMGF
-709 GYNMPFTTLQLLWV
+709 PMPFTTLQLLWV

-736 LEPPGE
+736 LEPPRD
-742 HLLEKQPIKRNAS
+742 HLLGKKPIKRNAS
-755 IVTKDMLFKIV
+755 IVTKDMLFKII

-777 LLMKTQLLG
+777 LLMKTSVLG
-786 GTEGPDGQQS
+786 GAEAQQS

-803 VLFQLWNAFNSRE
+803 VLFQLWNSFNSRE

-822 FPNIHR
+822 FSNILK
-828 NKVMLGV
+828 NKTMVGV
-835 VFLTFLVQI
+835 IVLTFFIQV
-844 LVTQYGGQAF
+844 LVTQFGGSVF
-854 KTVPLEVDLW
+854 KTVPLEFSLW

-870 TFSVVIFSEMIK
+870 TFSVVVFSELIK
-882 LMMRALRGIFPNGN
+882 LLTRAY
-896 QEKTI
+896 QAI
-901 TNEGPE
+901 TSST
-907 EKAA
+907 K

>member
-1 MDYFQKEA
+1 M
-9 QDVLAELNSSEE
+9 
-21 KGLTTAEV
+21 GLTAAEA
-29 EARTLRYGKN
+29 EARILRYGKN
-39 VFSPKEKGSM
+39 TFSPKEKESIFV
-49 LRKIFESLKEPL
+49 KILESLKEPL

-95 IIQEGK
+95 VIQEGK
-101 SDKAFEALSKLSD
+101 SDKAFEALSKLSE
-114 DVHVKAVRDGNI
+114 DVHVKVVRESKI
-126 VSIIQSDLTIGD
+126 VYLSQSDLTIGD

-148 PADARVVHRSNLGVD
+148 PADARLIHSSNLGID
-163 ESMLTGEAESVTKI
+163 ESMLTGEAEAASKKSD
-177 TAKIDREN
+177 KIDRED
-185 CPLAERVNMLY
+185 CPLAERKNMLY
-196 SGTMVIEGRAIAIV
+196 SGTMVTEGRVVAIV
-210 TYIGDKTEMGK
+210 TSIGDQTEMGK
-221 IANELKQEETSQ
+221 IANELKEEISSD

-258 FFFEL
+258 FLFEV
-263 FNMYRSGILVLNNLS
+263 FTMYRHGILVLDNIG

-334 GSVNVICSD
+334 GSVNVVCSD
-343 KTGTLTENR
+343 KTGTLTENK
-352 MTVVNVWCDGLDVL
+352 MTVVEVWCDGKSVPV
-366 IDKVDCE
+366 DKLHCD
-373 EMLQNFCLNSTAD
+373 EMIQNFCVNSTAD
-386 ISKKENTYE
+386 ITKNNDKYE

-420 KQFSEP
+420 KEFGEP
-426 VADYTFT
+426 VSEYNFT

-442 YEKDNGY
+442 YQREKGF

-464 NRILFNGTIISMTR
+464 NRILYNGSIVPMTE
-478 EHKNV
+478 EHIKE
-483 IEESIKKLQDNA
+483 IEANIRTLQDNA
-495 RRVLGF
+495 RRVLAF
-501 AFNDFTDEPQWEDIY
+501 AFNDFAQEPQWEDIY
-516 NVEKNLIFTG
+516 NVEKDLVYTG

-537 VKEAI
+537 VKDAI
-542 NHCRQASIT
+542 DQCRRAGIT

-564 AIANQLGIVKNDSL
+564 AIANQLGLIKNDSL

-586 EMSDQELKS
+586 NMSDQELKS
-595 KLNKIVVIARSNP
+595 KLPKIVVIARSNP

-617 LKENNNS
+617 LKESNDS

-653 VSKEASDIV
+653 VSKEAADIV

-667 FSTIVNAIKWG
+667 FSTIVSAIKWG

-694 VNVVAFLTVILAELF
+694 VNVVAFVTVILAELM
-709 GYNMPFTTLQLLWV
+709 GYKMPFTTLQLLWV

-736 LEPPGE
+736 LEPPRE

-755 IVTKDMLFKIV
+755 IVTKDMLLKIL

-772 VAALL
+772 VTALL
-777 LLMKTQLLG
+777 MLMKTQILG
-786 GTEGPDGQQS
+786 GTEAQQS

-828 NKVMLGV
+828 NKLMVGV

-844 LVTQYGGQAF
+844 LVTQFGGQVF
-854 KTVPLEVDLW
+854 KTVPLEAALW
-864 IKIIGF
+864 FKIIAF
-870 TFSVVIFSEMIK
+870 TFSIILFSEFLK
-882 LMMRALRGIFPNGN
+882 LLMRGFRGIFSNP
-896 QEKTI
+896 QKD
-901 TNEGPE
+901 
-907 EKAA
+907 